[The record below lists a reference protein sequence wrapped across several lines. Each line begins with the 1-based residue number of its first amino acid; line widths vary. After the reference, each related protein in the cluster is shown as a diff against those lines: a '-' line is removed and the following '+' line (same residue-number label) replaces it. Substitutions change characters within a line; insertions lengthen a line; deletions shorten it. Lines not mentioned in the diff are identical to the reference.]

1 MLEYLILINSINN
14 IFSIVFFSLLSPS
27 LFITFYILIS
37 TLRNLDISML
47 QIYKSSTLYDT
58 VSYNKNG

>member
-14 IFSIVFFSLLSPS
+14 IFSIVFF
-27 LFITFYILIS
+27 FFIITFYILIS